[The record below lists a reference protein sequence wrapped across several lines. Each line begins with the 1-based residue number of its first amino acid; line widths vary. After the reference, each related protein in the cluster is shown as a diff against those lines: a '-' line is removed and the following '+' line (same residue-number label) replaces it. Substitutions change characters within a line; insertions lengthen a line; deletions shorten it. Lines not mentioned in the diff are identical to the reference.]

1 MNASTRRALAGTL
14 GLGVAL
20 VASVSHAE
28 QATLSSAASFSA
40 DYGVL
45 RSLPIQANGRV
56 KPLDTFA
63 REHLYSV
70 TGEYAPRD
78 AKGEDPLFTLL
89 QMALE
94 PEAFRERRLIVVRN
108 LDLTEAFT
116 GERVAKTH
124 ISVKD
129 FEENPRWKTFQQEKV
144 DWSKEKGFTP
154 TEIAVRELF
163 GRIHAFK
170 KTPEL
175 LRLLPVSD
183 EPEKAWVPIADAHR
197 SFPDGR
203 FTPLQEEAGALAT
216 AFRSRDVAGFE
227 AAEGKLVERLRGYD
241 FRVYPPDSVL
251 SLELLYNRIRP
262 FRTAYLL
269 CFLSAS
275 LFLINRLKVQKTWLW
290 GAAMAVLVLACG
302 LHVGGVLARTYIT
315 QFAPVGSLYE
325 TAVWIGG
332 IAIVFAV
339 VFEALMRAGSVGT
352 AGALLGGVT
361 LVLADRLPLMSDA
374 FARHIDPAMNP
385 LAPVLRSYWLN
396 IHVTCMLT
404 SYGALGLACA
414 LGLDYLFVWL
424 TSPRGDAAPPE
435 VTAKLERLE
444 HFNYRVIQVGFLLL
458 TAGVLL
464 GAVWA
469 NQSWG
474 RYWGWDPKETWAFI
488 TWLIYAAYLH
498 FRFMGWVKGPTST
511 IWNLVGFAA
520 VMFTYLGVSFLLPG
534 LHSYLEPS

>member
-1 MNASTRRALAGTL
+1 MNASSRRAVAGAL
-14 GLGVAL
+14 GLGVAFMSA
-20 VASVSHAE
+20 VARGDAG
-28 QATLSSAASFSA
+28 APAPTPAAFAA
-40 DYGVL
+40 DYGAL

-63 REHLYSV
+63 HEHVDAV
-70 TGEYAPRD
+70 TGEYEPRD
-78 AKGEDPLFTLL
+78 AKGEDPVYTVL
-89 QMALE
+89 QMAFE

-124 ISVKD
+124 ISIKD
-129 FEENPRWKTFQQEKV
+129 FEENPRWKEFQQTKL
-144 DWSKEKGFTP
+144 DWRKEKGFTP
-154 TEIAVRELF
+154 TEIAARELF
-163 GRIHAFK
+163 GRVHSFK

-183 EPEKAWVPIADAHR
+183 EPEKAWVPIADAHVT
-197 SFPDGR
+197 FPDGR
-203 FTPLQEEAGALAT
+203 FTPLQEEAGAMAA
-216 AFRSRDVAGFE
+216 AFKARDVAAFE
-227 AAEGKLVERLRGYD
+227 AAEVKIAERLRGYD

-251 SLELLYNRIRP
+251 SLELLYNRVRP

-269 CFLSAS
+269 CFLAAAV
-275 LFLINRLKVQKTWLW
+275 FLVNRLKVQKTWLW
-290 GAAMAVLVLACG
+290 GAGLGVLGLAAVTQ
-302 LHVGGVLARTYIT
+302 VGGVLTRTYIT

-332 IAIVFAV
+332 IAIILSV
-339 VFEALMRAGSVGT
+339 VFEAIMRAGAVGT

-361 LVLADRLPLMSDA
+361 LVLADRLPLMSDS

-396 IHVTCMLT
+396 IHVTFMLT

-435 VTAKLERLE
+435 VKAKLERLE
-444 HFNYRVIQVGFLLL
+444 LFPHVIDAIRLLNRAEFKVVVITNQAGIAPGAGSRAPSIRL
-458 TAGVLL
+458 PSRSTNNCCTPRPSPTPSTLAITAT
-464 GAVWA
+464 APNSSA
-469 NQSWG
+469 
-474 RYWGWDPKETWAFI
+474 
-488 TWLIYAAYLH
+488 
-498 FRFMGWVKGPTST
+498 
-511 IWNLVGFAA
+511 
-520 VMFTYLGVSFLLPG
+520 
-534 LHSYLEPS
+534 